1 MEHKTGWTYLSSTQQ
16 GTIPQLYD
24 NTGSPFLYNRSF
36 FLAFNRIKSN
46 NLQYTNESSYCILYA
61 QQYCTC
67 TSTVVYI
74 THVHTPTQTKQ
85 EITAYIPLIDI
96 LETFIVYFHIL
107 NNSKLEW
114 NFWCKT
120 MNKRLLLHS
129 NLLPIFYNLV
139 LLSIINLLSALRAKI
154 A

>member
-67 TSTVVYI
+67 HKHCCIYYARA
-74 THVHTPTQTKQ
+74 HAHTNQTGN
-85 EITAYIPLIDI
+85 YSIPLIDI